1 MPAQVLQFPQQPMS
15 PESSDTE
22 EARGPYL
29 PLSRLKKQ
37 LTNFLG
43 AKTDEH
49 TEAGMA
55 RRYYHGAQWESKH
68 IKALNDRNQP
78 VVTFNRI
85 KRKINV
91 VCGVIEKLKQDPK
104 AYPRTPNPQ
113 GEKGAELASQV
124 LLYGLGWDWE
134 RLCAETA
141 RQAAIAG
148 IAGIEM
154 VLIQGD
160 KQDPEIA
167 LIEVDSRDY
176 FYDINS
182 QKLDFGDNSY
192 EGTTRWVDLEDA
204 QFQWPDKAD
213 ELAENLPTSAP
224 TPYPR
229 DDDKRLKWWDNTE
242 KRLRIVDHWY
252 KRGGTWYYTIY
263 SGEVILEEGES
274 PFKNEKNESI
284 CKYMMFS
291 ADVDH
296 DNDRYGFYR
305 DWKGPQ
311 DEINQRRS
319 KALHLM
325 NTRRAIIERGAVDD
339 IELTRRELARP
350 DGLIEKNKGYEFTL
364 DDTRSLADAKGN
376 LEMLQEAKAEIDQYG
391 PNPGLAS
398 SQVDPTSGRMIELL
412 QAAGIAE
419 LGPYFLAYRQ
429 WKLRVY
435 RAMWNAI
442 QRFWQSERWIRVTD
456 DQDLAQFIKL
466 NGWELDESGMPVAI
480 NQLASLDVD
489 IILAEGPNAI
499 NTMSDAFDSLVGLAK
514 TGTAVPP
521 ELIVELSSLP
531 ASVKKRAMAHL
542 VQSQQPKP
550 HDLQAIQIKLQ
561 QELARAQ
568 EIAAHAQLYV
578 AQAQKAGAEASV
590 AGIPD
595 APGAGPAPQIDT
607 AADLAKASL
616 DVAKAKQIYQ
626 ELSKPHEPG
635 AFSDSLAKQAKAER
649 DLAEARRKQAET
661 LNIVKHGAA
670 EPAMI
675 PPPPPKGGSSSD

>member
-1 MPAQVLQFPQQPMS
+1 MAAQVLAFPQQPIVDAS
-15 PESSDTE
+15 ADPDE
-22 EARGPYL
+22 ERGPYL

-37 LTNFLG
+37 LTSFLG

-49 TEAGMA
+49 TEAGQA
-55 RRYYHGAQWESKH
+55 RRYYHGAQWDS
-68 IKALNDRNQP
+68 KALKTLGDRRQP
-78 VVTFNRI
+78 AVTFNRI

-91 VCGVIEKLKQDPK
+91 VCGVLEKLKQDPK

-124 LLYGLGWDWE
+124 LMYAIGWDWD
-134 RLCAETA
+134 RMCAEVA
-141 RQAAIAG
+141 RQAAVVG
-148 IAGIEM
+148 IAGVEL
-154 VLIQGD
+154 VLTQGD
-160 KQDPEIA
+160 KGDPEIDM
-167 LIEVDSRDY
+167 IEVDSRDY

-182 QKLDFGDNSY
+182 QKLDFSDSTY
-192 EGTTRWVDLEDA
+192 EGTTRWVNLEDA
-204 QFQWPDKAD
+204 QFQWPDKAE
-213 ELAENLPTSAP
+213 ELADNLPSSAP

-229 DDDKRLKWWDNTE
+229 DDDKRLKWWDHEE
-242 KRLRIVDHWY
+242 KRLRVVDHWY
-252 KRGGTWYYTIY
+252 KRGGVWYYTIY
-263 SGEVILEEGES
+263 SGDVILEEGES
-274 PFKNEKNESI
+274 PFFDEKNKSA
-284 CKYMMFS
+284 CKYQMFS

-319 KALHLM
+319 KALHLL

-339 IELTRRELARP
+339 IELARRELARP
-350 DGLIEKNKGYEFTL
+350 DGLVEKNKGYEFNL

-376 LEMLQEAKAEIDQYG
+376 MEMLQEAKAEIDQYG

-419 LGPYFLAYRQ
+419 LGPYFLAFRQ

-435 RAMWNAI
+435 RATWNAV
-442 QRFWQSERWIRVTD
+442 QRYWTQERWMRVTD
-456 DQDLAQFIKL
+456 DQDLAQFVKL
-466 NGWELDESGMPVAI
+466 NGWEMDQNGLPVAI
-480 NQLASLDVD
+480 NQLAALDVD

-514 TGTAVPP
+514 TGTTVPP

-531 ASVKKRAMAHL
+531 ASVKKRAMSYL

-590 AGIPD
+590 AGVPD
-595 APGAGPAPQIDT
+595 ASGAAPPQVDT
-607 AADLAKASL
+607 PADLAKANL
-616 DVAKAKQIYQ
+616 DLAKAKQIYH
-626 ELSKPHEPG
+626 ELNRHPEPG
-635 AFSDSLAKQAKAER
+635 MMEDAQAKAAK
-649 DLAEARRKQAET
+649 AEKDRADAQRTRYETANIAR
-661 LNIVKHGAA
+661 HGAA

-675 PPPPPKGGSSSD
+675 PPPRPPGGGSSE